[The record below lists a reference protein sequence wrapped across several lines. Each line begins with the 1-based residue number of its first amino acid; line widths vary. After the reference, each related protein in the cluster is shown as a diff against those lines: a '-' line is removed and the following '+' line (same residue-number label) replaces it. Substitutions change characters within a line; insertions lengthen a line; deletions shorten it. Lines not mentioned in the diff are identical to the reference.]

1 MSVLTAAFVFAGA
14 LALFAVAYYGVELT
28 RTPNRART
36 QSRLVTSAGLV
47 LLNTSELLLHR
58 AGRFDIL
65 VLIVAV
71 VFIIAGLVLR
81 HRSMAA
87 S

>member
-1 MSVLTAAFVFAGA
+1 MAVLTAAFIFAGVF
-14 LALFAVAYYGVELT
+14 ALFAVAYYGFELT
-28 RTPNRART
+28 RTTNRART

-47 LLNTSELLLHR
+47 FLNTSELLLHR
-58 AGRFDIL
+58 ANRFDL
-65 VLIVAV
+65 LALIVAV
-71 VFIIAGLVLR
+71 ACIVLGLVLR